1 VFTSPNAVQRVFEL
15 VPDTRAL
22 HAVRVAAV
30 GPATA
35 EALSGLPRRGRPPTD
50 PLPGRGPARVVP
62 TPAPAHSRDPGG
74 SSFPRPRA
82 PRDELRRG
90 LGEAG
95 WEVDAV
101 EAYRTVPSPIDR
113 ELLEAAGRA
122 DAICFASSSA
132 VDSYL
137 DQAGAAGST
146 LPPVVACIGPVT
158 AATAR
163 RRGLHVS
170 AEASEHTLDG
180 LVAALLGA
188 LGSDEG

>member
-1 VFTSPNAVQRVFEL
+1 M
-15 VPDTRAL
+15 
-22 HAVRVAAV
+22 
-30 GPATA
+30 
-35 EALSGLPRRGRPPTD
+35 
-50 PLPGRGPARVVP
+50 
-62 TPAPAHSRDPGG
+62 
-74 SSFPRPRA
+74 
-82 PRDELRRG
+82 
-90 LGEAG
+90 
-95 WEVDAV
+95 DAV
-101 EAYRTVPSPIDR
+101 EVYRTLPRPI
-113 ELLEAAGRA
+113 EPQLLEAAGRA

-137 DQAGAAGST
+137 DQAGAAGIT

>member
-1 VFTSPNAVQRVFEL
+1 
-15 VPDTRAL
+15 VPSRYL
-22 HAVRVAAV
+22 
-30 GPATA
+30 A
-35 EALSGLPRRGRPPTD
+35 EGLLESFPP
-50 PLPGRGPARVVP
+50 P
-62 TPAPAHSRDPGG
+62 PAPTAATRGVFLPQAAG
-74 SSFPRPRA
+74 A
-82 PRDELRRG
+82 RDELRRG
-90 LGEAG
+90 LAEAG

-101 EAYRTVPSPIDR
+101 EVYRTIASPIER
-113 ELLEAAGRA
+113 ELLETAGRA

-146 LPPVVACIGPVT
+146 VPPVVACIGPVT

-170 AEASEHTLDG
+170 AEASEHTLNG
-180 LVAALLGA
+180 LVAALLAA

>member
-1 VFTSPNAVQRVFEL
+1 VFTSPNAVQRVFGL
-15 VPDTRAL
+15 VPDTRSL
-22 HAVRVAAV
+22 GAVEVAAL

-35 EALSGLPRRGRPPTD
+35 EALAAYRVVADLVPRRYVAEG
-50 PLPGRGPARVVP
+50 LLE
-62 TPAPAHSRDPGG
+62 
-74 SSFPRPRA
+74 SFPPPPPRSA
-82 PRDELRRG
+82 ATREVFLPQAAGARDELRRG
-90 LGEAG
+90 LAEAG

-101 EAYRTVPSPIDR
+101 EVYRTLPRPI
-113 ELLEAAGRA
+113 EPQLLEAAGRA

-137 DQAGAAGST
+137 DQAGAAGSPV
-146 LPPVVACIGPVT
+146 PPVVACIGPVT

-180 LVAALLGA
+180 LVAALVGA
-188 LGSDEG
+188 LGNTDG

>member
-1 VFTSPNAVQRVFEL
+1 LEL
-15 VPDTRAL
+15 VPDTRSL
-22 HAVRVAAV
+22 GAVKVAAI

-35 EALSGLPRRGRPPTD
+35 EALRAYRVVADLVPSRYVAEGLLEALSLP
-50 PLPGRGPARVVP
+50 PLPAGVTRQILLPQAAGA
-62 TPAPAHSRDPGG
+62 
-74 SSFPRPRA
+74 
-82 PRDELRRG
+82 RDELRRG
-90 LGEAG
+90 LVEAG

-101 EAYRTVPSPIDR
+101 EVYRTIPHRIER
-113 ELLEAAGRA
+113 ELLEAAGKA

-137 DQAGAAGST
+137 EQAGTAGSPV
-146 LPPVVACIGPVT
+146 PPVVACIGPVT

-180 LVAALLGA
+180 LVAALVGA
-188 LGSDEG
+188 LGSIAG